1 MFQGVG
7 LVEKYN
13 NEATADANLMLKWNF
28 NRHRK
33 YYQWL
38 IYRELL
44 YINHH
49 TNDQNDN
56 TTN

>member
-1 MFQGVG
+1 MIQGIG

-13 NEATADANLMLKWNF
+13 NEANLILRWNF

-44 YINHH
+44 FRNKEQNRNNTA
-49 TNDQNDN
+49 TN
-56 TTN
+56 

>member
-7 LVEKYN
+7 LVEKYS
-13 NEATADANLMLKWNF
+13 NEANLMLKWNF

-44 YINHH
+44 FKNTHA
-49 TNDQNDN
+49 TNQNDN

>member
-1 MFQGVG
+1 MKMFQGVG
-7 LVEKYN
+7 IVEKYN
-13 NEATADANLMLKWNF
+13 NEANLMLKWNF

-38 IYRELL
+38 IYRGLL
-44 YINHH
+44 FKNQH
-49 TNDQNDN
+49 TNDQSNN